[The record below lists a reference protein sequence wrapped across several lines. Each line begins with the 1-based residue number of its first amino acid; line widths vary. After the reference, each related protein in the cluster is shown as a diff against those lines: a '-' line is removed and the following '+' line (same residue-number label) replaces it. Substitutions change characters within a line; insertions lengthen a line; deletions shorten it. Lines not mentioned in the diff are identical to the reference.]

1 MTTPAVPRR
10 ELSPSTPT
18 AALAKAALR
27 RLAND
32 RVEPTPEAFARAFAT
47 EAEAAGV
54 RAPNESSAT
63 AAPTPPADALVGAS
77 LAKLIERVVRGVER
91 GGRHWTAAR
100 KKDSLQRVLDG
111 SRQDA
116 QRLQARLTQLL
127 TSWEQDQPD
136 ADPELAASSPG
147 GSSDGGEE
155 VPAGTTTSTGAA
167 ASGSDGQAAAIALGP
182 WRSMHARLGS
192 SVQAALPA
200 VPALPPA
207 PSHEGPTPDVSSPSA
222 DRLAMRLS
230 ELNARLQVEEASPAD
245 AEALAAW
252 CDEADRVIAHRQRLL
267 DQLGALV
274 NELAG
279 SLGDLAE
286 DDSWARGQCQ
296 AMQAALEGG
305 LSSRTVRSVGEL
317 LRVTRERQQGLRAER
332 DRAREALKG
341 LIQRMLS
348 ELGELGSQTG
358 RFHENVGRYAEVIER
373 ADSLE
378 SLAGVVRE
386 MVEESRAVA
395 ELVHQTQQRLHDEH
409 TRAAELNERV
419 STLEHELR
427 RLSAEVATDPLT
439 QVANRRGMVAEFEV
453 ERARHQRE
461 GLTLSVGLI
470 DIDNFKRLND
480 ELGHAAGDVALR
492 SLAQAVREALRPT
505 DHVARFGGEEFVVM
519 LPATSVQE
527 AQQVLTRTQRSL
539 SGALFLHESR
549 PVFVTFSAG
558 VTAYREGET
567 LDAALERADVA
578 LYEAKRTGKNRTC
591 VA

>member
-1 MTTPAVPRR
+1 MTTPAFPSR
-10 ELSPSTPT
+10 ESSPSTPT
-18 AALAKAALR
+18 ATIAKAALR

-32 RVEPTPEAFARAFAT
+32 RIEPTPEAFARAFAA

-54 RAPNESSAT
+54 RVPVDGGAT
-63 AAPTPPADALVGAS
+63 AAPSASAEAPAGAS
-77 LAKLIERVVRGVER
+77 LARLIERVVRGVER

-116 QRLQARLTQLL
+116 QRLQARLAQLL

-136 ADPELAASSPG
+136 ADPELAAPSPDRLSAAG
-147 GSSDGGEE
+147 AGL
-155 VPAGTTTSTGAA
+155 PAGSA
-167 ASGSDGQAAAIALGP
+167 ASGDVAVPGPSVPTAAIDLGP

-200 VPALPPA
+200 LPAASAATGPEA
-207 PSHEGPTPDVSSPSA
+207 PSPSVN
-222 DRLAMRLS
+222 RLAMHLC
-230 ELNARLQVEEASPAD
+230 ELNDRLQVQDASEAD
-245 AEALAAW
+245 AQALAAW

-267 DQLGALV
+267 DQLGGLV

-279 SLGDLAE
+279 SLGELAE

-305 LSSRTVRSVGEL
+305 LSSRTIRSVGEL
-317 LRVTRERQQGLRAER
+317 LRVTRERQHGLRAER

-358 RFHENVGRYAEVIER
+358 RFHENVGRYAVVIEQ

-409 TRAAELNERV
+409 SRATELSDRV

-492 SLAQAVREALRPT
+492 SLAQAVRDALRPT
-505 DHVARFGGEEFVVM
+505 DRVARFGGEEFVVL
-519 LPATSVQE
+519 LPATSAQE

>member
-1 MTTPAVPRR
+1 MTTPAIPRR
-10 ELSPSTPT
+10 ESSPSTPT
-18 AALAKAALR
+18 ATLAKAALR

-32 RVEPTPEAFARAFAT
+32 RIEPTPEAFARAFAA

-54 RAPNESSAT
+54 RAPNDGAAT
-63 AAPTPPADALVGAS
+63 VTPPAPGDALAGAS

-127 TSWEQDQPD
+127 ASWEQDQPD
-136 ADPELAASSPG
+136 ADPELAAAPDGAPATAGELPASSA
-147 GSSDGGEE
+147 GS
-155 VPAGTTTSTGAA
+155 AGAA
-167 ASGSDGQAAAIALGP
+167 ASRSADQAAAIALGP

-200 VPALPPA
+200 ALPPDA
-207 PSHEGPTPDVSSPSA
+207 PLPDTPSPSA
-222 DRLAMRLS
+222 DRLAVRLS
-230 ELNARLQVEEASPAD
+230 ELNARLQVEDASPAD

-267 DQLGALV
+267 DQLGGLV

-317 LRVTRERQQGLRAER
+317 LRVTRERQHGLRAER

-358 RFHENVGRYAEVIER
+358 RFHENVGRYAAVIEQ

-409 TRAAELNERV
+409 TRAAELSGRV

-492 SLAQAVREALRPT
+492 SLAQAVRDALRPT
-505 DHVARFGGEEFVVM
+505 DRVARFGGEEFVVL
-519 LPATSVQE
+519 LPATSAQE

-591 VA
+591 LA